1 MTKTKQIK
9 LLGEFIELELKE
21 KHPNK
26 EYIECA
32 QEAIDTLK
40 ALLAKEQRR
49 LQIYEQAIT
58 LNKRK
63 RETAY
68 QNRILIKAGTHESC
82 KQREIRLNKERRAKL
97 SA

>member
-1 MTKTKQIK
+1 MTKAKQIK
-9 LLGEFIELELKE
+9 LLEDFIELEMKE
-21 KHPNK
+21 EHPHK
-26 EYIECA
+26 EYIETA
-32 QEAIDTLK
+32 QKAIASIQK
-40 ALLAKEQRR
+40 ALANEKRR

-68 QNRILIKAGTHESC
+68 RNRMLIKAGARESC
-82 KQREIRLNKERRAKL
+82 RQRKIRLNKRYRAKL